1 MIKSKVRYATIED
14 LTRRASVDDLAERTS
29 PENSAVTGALLGE
42 KIDGGTLSRE
52 SAATRGAVELAV
64 ARLNQL
70 LDDASAE
77 IDGYISR
84 LLPLDDPPPPAI
96 KLRCLDIALYRLFGG
111 EGGREKIHTGAV
123 AWLRQIGDGK
133 IALVESDGADANG
146 NDVLIDAGK
155 RVFDQKTL
163 DGFTA

>member
-1 MIKSKVRYATIED
+1 MRYATVED

-29 PENSAVTGALLGE
+29 PENNAVTGALLGE

-77 IDGYISR
+77 IDGYIDR
-84 LLPLDDPPPPAI
+84 LLPLDNPPPPVI

-111 EGGREKIHTGAV
+111 DGMREKIHAGAV
-123 AWLRQIGDGK
+123 DWLRQVGEGK
-133 IALVESDGADANG
+133 IALTEGDGADADG
-146 NDVLIDAGK
+146 NDVLIEAGQ